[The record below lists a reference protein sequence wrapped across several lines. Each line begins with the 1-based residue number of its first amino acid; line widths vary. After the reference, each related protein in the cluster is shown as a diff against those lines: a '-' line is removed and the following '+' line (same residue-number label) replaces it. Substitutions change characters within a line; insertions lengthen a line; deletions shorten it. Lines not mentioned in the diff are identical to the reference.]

1 MFLKYVLIINSKHYG
16 FTTPFNHDTSIYQD
30 KCIDQILS
38 SFIYSCHSSAMYI
51 KNITPCVNILYHIVN
66 MKINLIFPFYYL
78 TIQLDSLDIDLCSL
92 DLFQLLCKIGIDIPL
107 YVIGKKQ
114 VRRKKVTDSL

>member
-1 MFLKYVLIINSKHYG
+1 MYRSNSIIFHLFLSLECNVH
-16 FTTPFNHDTSIYQD
+16 
-30 KCIDQILS
+30 
-38 SFIYSCHSSAMYI
+38 